1 MEGNFFNDL
10 VAFDLNTLQSAG
22 NKWEMLIPN
31 GGFPG
36 QPVPPPRTN
45 HSVVSWQDKLF
56 LFGGTDG
63 SRWFN
68 DVWTYDPS
76 RNLWSELDCI
86 GYIPAPREG
95 HAAALINDT
104 MYIFGGRIQDGSDL
118 GDLVAFKISARRWY
132 MFQNMGLSPSPRSG
146 HSMTAFGNHIIVLAG
161 EPSSAPR
168 DSSELSLAYI
178 LDTTKIRYP
187 DTPVTQGTTPQQQQ
201 LVPSAFNYDRT
212 AMVPKQAGIP
222 GISGAP
228 RSESPM
234 VNGVGQAGR
243 RIPGSGPPPQALA
256 PTKQAAQAR
265 INEADRVRAKTPSRG
280 AGTPQFERDTMT
292 PTGRDVNREVAES
305 RPINQY
311 QPQQA
316 APASKPGS
324 IAPSRSGSRLA
335 RQQPSIDS
343 EKDTPRASVDAP
355 AANHTRDVPEGPADR
370 PADSGVGTP
379 SAPSPQHEG
388 LVKELEAARN
398 RNAWYAS
405 ELALARKAGY
415 QPNSSGNPILDQQA
429 ADVFGDDDKPL
440 IEALLRMKS
449 ELASVQESIN
459 SQSVAT
465 ASRIAEIE
473 KQRDAAISEAAYA
486 KAKFAAHGG
495 NGSQVGSPQPDA
507 VRGSARP
514 EIARVND
521 MSKRLAGA
529 LNAQK
534 ELSAKLESVTA
545 ELDSERRARSLAE
558 ETAEAHEKRVT
569 DLDGYKQRT
578 AVETEGLRAQLYE
591 AQRAAREEAA
601 NCAEAVAAH
610 KLLMADKNDMDGRHE
625 RLIEESHGHTSVLEL
640 LKQAVAASS
649 EKADHL
655 ELKLEEERALRSDAE
670 SRLARLK
677 AELEQQTNEL
687 EAVNRRLRDTED
699 MAEKHA
705 QEAKTH
711 RDAVLSGLGAVTNRA
726 ISDSSSSSDSR
737 VEMLSQQLDAASNLS
752 RQYKESADGA
762 AERLRSAEE
771 RIAGLETYQE
781 QTSREN
787 LAVRKQAQVAMREVQ
802 TLHADKATLQTR
814 MDRAMLDSNALEVQ
828 LKTLKNLLDERGV
841 SAADVR
847 RSRVME
853 SPAGASRYGTPDLN
867 RLRELERQLD
877 ESGKAHDE
885 LRSAY
890 ETREQETA
898 REWEEKL
905 QLLTN
910 DHHESIKYVRALEK
924 YLTKMKAE
932 VQKSKSTAAEL
943 ETQLATRGADGG
955 ADPDATAAA
964 EHAAA
969 QAAAAARAEW
979 EDEREEL
986 RRAAAEAQ
994 RHAEGATAAL
1004 EAQVTSL
1011 AQALSAAERERERE
1025 RERARADAAAEAA
1038 AELAA
1043 ERERGRRERAA
1054 MEARAVDAERKVQ
1067 MFLDQFESS
1076 VDNYRR
1082 LSRLEQ
1088 AGGPAGGVLG
1098 ARGLGGAGAAGQRG
1112 DVDADSLY
1120 SSTTVDDEDE
1130 LDLDDVEAH
1139 HHAGMM
1145 LGRAGPDHGAGEAGL
1160 HGAGG
1165 TGASSTTA
1173 AAGTT
1178 VTGEKP
1184 QRSLSARKR
1193 DRTSTA
1199 LDTLTS
1205 ELETLKNRWE
1215 STSRNYKLS
1224 DRFEFER
1231 SPTRGGLGGLGVGSG
1246 PAPSVS
1252 APAPAGGAVAAAH
1265 ANSSAS
1271 NLHAASL
1278 LGAGVGGAAGMVKGL
1293 DGAKEKENVVEPKRE
1308 SLSTWARNLEL
1319 GGPVAEKSS

>member
-1 MEGNFFNDL
+1 M
-10 VAFDLNTLQSAG
+10 
-22 NKWEMLIPN
+22 
-31 GGFPG
+31 
-36 QPVPPPRTN
+36 
-45 HSVVSWQDKLF
+45 
-56 LFGGTDG
+56 
-63 SRWFN
+63 
-68 DVWTYDPS
+68 
-76 RNLWSELDCI
+76 
-86 GYIPAPREG
+86 
-95 HAAALINDT
+95 
-104 MYIFGGRIQDGSDL
+104 
-118 GDLVAFKISARRWY
+118 
-132 MFQNMGLSPSPRSG
+132 
-146 HSMTAFGNHIIVLAG
+146 
-161 EPSSAPR
+161 
-168 DSSELSLAYI
+168 
-178 LDTTKIRYP
+178 
-187 DTPVTQGTTPQQQQ
+187 
-201 LVPSAFNYDRT
+201 
-212 AMVPKQAGIP
+212 
-222 GISGAP
+222 
-228 RSESPM
+228 
-234 VNGVGQAGR
+234 
-243 RIPGSGPPPQALA
+243 
-256 PTKQAAQAR
+256 
-265 INEADRVRAKTPSRG
+265 
-280 AGTPQFERDTMT
+280 
-292 PTGRDVNREVAES
+292 
-305 RPINQY
+305 
-311 QPQQA
+311 
-316 APASKPGS
+316 
-324 IAPSRSGSRLA
+324 
-335 RQQPSIDS
+335 
-343 EKDTPRASVDAP
+343 
-355 AANHTRDVPEGPADR
+355 
-370 PADSGVGTP
+370 
-379 SAPSPQHEG
+379 
-388 LVKELEAARN
+388 KELEAARN

-449 ELASVQESIN
+449 ELSSVQESIN

-507 VRGSARP
+507 LRGSASP
-514 EIARVND
+514 DIDRVNE
-521 MSKRLAGA
+521 MSKRLASA
-529 LNAQK
+529 LNVQK

-569 DLDGYKQRT
+569 DLDTYKQRS
-578 AVETEGLRAQLYE
+578 AVEMEGLRAQLYE
-591 AQRAAREEAA
+591 AQKMAREEAS

-625 RLIEESHGHTSVLEL
+625 RLIEESQGHTSVLEL

-670 SRLARLK
+670 ARLTQLK
-677 AELEQQTNEL
+677 AELEQQTNDL
-687 EAVNRRLRDTED
+687 EAVNRRLRDAED

-737 VEMLSQQLDAASNLS
+737 VEMLSQQLDAANNLS

-771 RIAGLETYQE
+771 RIAGLEAYQE

-787 LAVRKQAQVAMREVQ
+787 LTIRKQAQVAMREVQ
-802 TLHADKATLQTR
+802 TLHADKTTLQTR

-828 LKTLKNLLDERGV
+828 LKTLKNLLEERGV

-867 RLRELERQLD
+867 RIRELERQLD

-885 LRSAY
+885 LRSVY

-932 VQKSKSTAAEL
+932 VQKSKSAAAEL
-943 ETQLATRGADGG
+943 ETQLATRGVDG
-955 ADPDATAAA
+955 ADPDASAAA
-964 EHAAA
+964 AKAAE

-986 RRAAAEAQ
+986 RRQAAEAQ
-994 RHAEGATAAL
+994 RHAKGATAAL
-1004 EAQVTSL
+1004 EAQVSSL

-1054 MEARAVDAERKVQ
+1054 MEARAIDAERKVQ
-1067 MFLDQFESS
+1067 VFLDQFESS

-1082 LSRLEQ
+1082 MSRLEQ
-1088 AGGPAGGVLG
+1088 GGGPVVGGVLG
-1098 ARGLGGAGAAGQRG
+1098 ARGMGGGAGAAGQRG

-1139 HHAGMM
+1139 HHAGML
-1145 LGRAGPDHGAGEAGL
+1145 LGRAGPEAGAHGASEAGL
-1160 HGAGG
+1160 HAGAGG
-1165 TGASSTTA
+1165 APSTA
-1173 AAGTT
+1173 AGQAG
-1178 VTGEKP
+1178 VATGEKP

-1205 ELETLKNRWE
+1205 ELETLKSRWE

-1231 SPTRGGLGGLGVGSG
+1231 SPTRGPVGSG

-1252 APAPAGGAVAAAH
+1252 APAAPSGGALAAH
-1265 ANSSAS
+1265 ANLSAS
-1271 NLHAASL
+1271 NIHAAT
-1278 LGAGVGGAAGMVKGL
+1278 GPAGAAAPAKGL
-1293 DGAKEKENVVEPKRE
+1293 DGGKDKENSAETAKRE

-1319 GGPVAEKSS
+1319 GGPVAAEKSG